1 MKLYKLWA
9 LGLALMVM
17 FAGCGAEESSSSPSA
32 SSGASASTVS
42 QSEEYNTEM
51 FTDRD
56 FEIGYDEEQSALIQL
71 DGDSAQCDS
80 DAVSISDSTVTI
92 TDEGTYILT
101 GTLDDGMVIIEA
113 QDTDKLH
120 LVLDG
125 VTIHNDTSAAL
136 YIREADKVFVTTTQD
151 SENTLSNGGEY
162 VAIDDNNID
171 GVIFSKGDLT
181 LNGAGTLVINA
192 SAGHGVVSKDDLV
205 ITSGTYDITSANHGL
220 SGKDSV
226 RIAGGAFTITSGKD
240 GVQAENADDTTLG
253 FLYIADGTFDINAQ
267 GDGLSAGNYLQAE
280 GGSYTLLTGGGSANA
295 TSQSNDFFG
304 AAASTEDTV
313 SMKGI
318 KATGDLLI
326 SGGTFSIDSA
336 DDSLHSNA
344 NVTVSGGDFEIAT
357 GDDGVHADANVTI
370 SAGTLLITESYEGIE
385 GQSIDITGGDIDLTS
400 SDDGLNA
407 AGGNDESGFASF
419 GEGGHHGA
427 DAFAADENAYIHIA
441 GGTLRIDAS
450 GDGIDSN
457 GSLTVSGGETYLSGP
472 DNGGNGALDYAS
484 DAEIT
489 GGIFVAAG
497 ASQMAQNFS
506 STSTQ
511 GVMMVTV
518 SSQQAGSAI
527 TLTDQ
532 NGQEL
537 ISWTADK
544 AFDSVILSCS
554 EILEGET
561 YTLSVGGT
569 ETQVTMD
576 SLVYGS
582 GGMGGMGGM
591 PGGGMGGGNM
601 GTPPDGM
608 GGGPGGGGAAPTGT
622 P

>member
-80 DAVSISDSTVTI
+80 DAVSISGSTVTI

-181 LNGAGTLVINA
+181 LNGA
-192 SAGHGVVSKDDLV
+192 
-205 ITSGTYDITSANHGL
+205 
-220 SGKDSV
+220 
-226 RIAGGAFTITSGKD
+226 
-240 GVQAENADDTTLG
+240 
-253 FLYIADGTFDINAQ
+253 
-267 GDGLSAGNYLQAE
+267 
-280 GGSYTLLTGGGSANA
+280 
-295 TSQSNDFFG
+295 
-304 AAASTEDTV
+304 
-313 SMKGI
+313 
-318 KATGDLLI
+318 
-326 SGGTFSIDSA
+326 
-336 DDSLHSNA
+336 
-344 NVTVSGGDFEIAT
+344 
-357 GDDGVHADANVTI
+357 
-370 SAGTLLITESYEGIE
+370 
-385 GQSIDITGGDIDLTS
+385 
-400 SDDGLNA
+400 
-407 AGGNDESGFASF
+407 
-419 GEGGHHGA
+419 
-427 DAFAADENAYIHIA
+427 
-441 GGTLRIDAS
+441 
-450 GDGIDSN
+450 
-457 GSLTVSGGETYLSGP
+457 
-472 DNGGNGALDYAS
+472 LDYAS

-544 AFDSVILSCS
+544 AFDSVILSCP